1 MCYVCVFKQK
11 TAYGVRISDWS
22 SDVCSS
28 DLGLHQIR
36 RLIPRQ
42 PDLLINRFGQLSTGY
57 GLPRHST
64 LPQFPRFQTVLN
76 GSKPVNSKGIPEL
89 VKLLRQRRVLAPGKG
104 PLPTDQ
110 RRPPG
115 ESTAHRS
122 QGDEIVTL
130 DATIRRRRRE
140 RQREDRKS

>member
-1 MCYVCVFKQK
+1 M
-11 TAYGVRISDWS
+11 RISDWS

-28 DLGLHQIR
+28 DL
-36 RLIPRQ
+36 
-42 PDLLINRFGQLSTGY
+42 
-57 GLPRHST
+57 HST

-140 RQREDRKS
+140 RQRDRGGRGVG